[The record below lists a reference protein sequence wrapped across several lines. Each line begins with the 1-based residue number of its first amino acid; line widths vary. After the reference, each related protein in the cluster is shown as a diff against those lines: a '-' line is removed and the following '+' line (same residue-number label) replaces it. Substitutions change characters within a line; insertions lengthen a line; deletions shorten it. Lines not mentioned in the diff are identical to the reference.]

1 MNKIVSRLCAVF
13 LCAAAGAAQA
23 QVCSNPDT
31 LRLAVIP
38 QMKDQATAGH
48 YDALIE
54 TLKDE
59 LDRNVVLVPA
69 GSYGAVIEGL
79 FDGRVDLAELGP
91 GSYAQARDRG
101 ANITAFASL
110 HKQIDASGP
119 SKYHSVLITRKDAG
133 IQSLEALRGAALSL
147 VDPVSTSGGIV
158 PRVAVQR
165 MTGMPLEAWFG
176 RVSFAGSHDVAM
188 DAVLNGRVA
197 AAFVAD
203 TRVKEGRYNG
213 RPAADALR
221 IIWRSDPIPSDPFA
235 YQVGLCESVKQA
247 IRRVF
252 FERQDD
258 LQPLFAWREKQGFV
272 SVSDNDYQLLMHRLP
287 DSRQLLAEAPV
298 GGQRLQRFAEGIY
311 P

>member
-1 MNKIVSRLCAVF
+1 MNKITSRLCAAF
-13 LCAAAGAAQA
+13 LLATAAGAVQA
-23 QVCSNPDT
+23 QVCSNPDA

-38 QMKDQATAGH
+38 QMKDQTAMGH

-69 GSYGAVIEGL
+69 GSYGAVVEGL
-79 FDGRVDLAELGP
+79 FDGSVDLAELGP
-91 GSYAQARDRG
+91 GSYALARDRG

-110 HKQIDASGP
+110 HQQIDASGP
-119 SKYHSVLITRKDAG
+119 ANYRSVLITRKDAG
-133 IQSLEALRGAALSL
+133 IQSIDALRGSALSL

-165 MTGMPLEAWFG
+165 ITGMSLEAWFG
-176 RVSFAGSHDVAM
+176 RVSFAGSHDSAL

-197 AAFVAD
+197 AAFVSD
-203 TRVKEGRYNG
+203 SRVKKGVYNG
-213 RPAADALR
+213 RSVADDLH
-221 IIWRSDPIPSDPFA
+221 IIWRSDPIPSDPFV

-247 IRRVF
+247 IQRVF

-258 LQPLFAWREKQGFV
+258 LQPLFVWREKQGFV
-272 SVSDNDYQLLMHRLP
+272 PVSDSDYRLFMHRLP
-287 DSRQLLAEAPV
+287 DSR
-298 GGQRLQRFAEGIY
+298 
-311 P
+311 